1 MRNLL
6 RISSPALVTLVIAV
20 WFSGALFPPSYDGLP
35 VTPISTLVLI
45 PIAKAA
51 LFIVA
56 AVALG
61 LAAIPGFLTGD
72 LPLARR
78 AAPYAFTVAALALL
92 NLLLTLSDILA
103 VQPWAAVDLEF
114 LFSFITQIDEGR
126 YLMLQVLLAI
136 VAGWTFLQLRTE
148 LELVFGVLA
157 LSVAGVLPAFTG
169 HSTAAIT
176 HWIVSTIMVFH
187 LAALLVWLGG
197 IVGLISVGPTQAA
210 VRRFSALAFTAYVAI
225 ALSGIASTF
234 SRVAS
239 WSDFFQD
246 RYAIVLL
253 AKVVLVIV
261 LGVIGFRLR
270 NAIAANAESMVLTKL
285 LSTEVALL
293 GMTVALAVTLARMA
307 NP

>member
-72 LPLARR
+72 LPRARR

-253 AKVVLVIV
+253 AKVLLVIV